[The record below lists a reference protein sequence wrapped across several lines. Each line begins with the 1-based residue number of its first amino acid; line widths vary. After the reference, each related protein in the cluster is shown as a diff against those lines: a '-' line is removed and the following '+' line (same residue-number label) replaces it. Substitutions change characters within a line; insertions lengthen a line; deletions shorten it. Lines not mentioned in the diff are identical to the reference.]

1 MHYEI
6 SNMYNQDK
14 VPEFLMNG
22 HDTIGLTREQERE
35 LTNILINSSL
45 YLDMSQTDRQKLFHD
60 LVLSY
65 FNFLPDENDR
75 ALPKAIPIGT
85 KM

>member
-1 MHYEI
+1 
-6 SNMYNQDK
+6 
-14 VPEFLMNG
+14 MNEHEMMG
-22 HDTIGLTREQERE
+22 VTREQERE
-35 LTNILINSSL
+35 LTNILIDSSL
-45 YLDMSQTDRQKLFHD
+45 YMDMSQTERQKLLHD

-65 FNFLPDENDR
+65 FNFLPNQNNR